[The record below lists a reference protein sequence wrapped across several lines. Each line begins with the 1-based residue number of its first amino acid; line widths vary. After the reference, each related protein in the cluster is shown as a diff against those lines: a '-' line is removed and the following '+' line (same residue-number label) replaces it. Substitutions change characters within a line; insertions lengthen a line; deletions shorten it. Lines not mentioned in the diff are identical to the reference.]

1 MNFKES
7 EDILN
12 QIQSEIKKSES
23 KISNLITKNEV
34 KNNKFVKEVYEN
46 IIEYQKKIVEEKI
59 KQMEKIDKLH
69 DYLEKYEDLKNFKK
83 IRHQQKKLEKTRKK
97 IKLELEKYLKTI

>member
-34 KNNKFVKEVYEN
+34 KNNKFVKDVYEN
-46 IIEYQKKIVEEKI
+46 IIEYQKKIIEEKI
-59 KQMEKIDKLH
+59 NQMEKIDQLY
-69 DYLEKYEDLKNFKK
+69 DYLEKYEDSKNFKE
-83 IRHQQKKLEKTRKK
+83 IRHHQKSLEKTRKK